1 MGKKEALFCKKKKQK
16 GKIILISMNLFSPTI
31 SDMSAEKACYL
42 LRNLRCRSRSNDI
55 IKVTKETLVSMKP
68 KTHTNNYQTFSVHL
82 WSWILKKNPIRSKC
96 CSVIWEAL
104 ALRYSKDCGASQIQR
119 NDSLGTFKDMYLQ
132 L

>member
-1 MGKKEALFCKKKKQK
+1 
-16 GKIILISMNLFSPTI
+16 MNLFSPTI

-82 WSWILKKNPIRSKC
+82 WSWILEKNPIK
-96 CSVIWEAL
+96 
-104 ALRYSKDCGASQIQR
+104 K
-119 NDSLGTFKDMYLQ
+119 
-132 L
+132 